1 MTTDSPSTAPHQEVK
16 PNKSRRGGKREG
28 AGRPTTSRTKNL
40 NVRVS
45 EEAYDKA
52 HKTGNISRYIN
63 NLILDDK

>member
-1 MTTDSPSTAPHQEVK
+1 METTQAEPK
-16 PNKSRRGGKREG
+16 KSRRGGKREG
-28 AGRPTTSRTKNL
+28 AGRPTTSRKKNL